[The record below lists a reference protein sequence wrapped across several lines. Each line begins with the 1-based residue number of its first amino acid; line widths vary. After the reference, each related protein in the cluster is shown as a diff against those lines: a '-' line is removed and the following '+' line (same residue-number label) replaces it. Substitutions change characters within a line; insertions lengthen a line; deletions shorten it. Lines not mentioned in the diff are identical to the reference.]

1 MPFSKQLPAPVS
13 HLKARL
19 RALKRPMVWG
29 PGLILVLI
37 VLFTLEYWLHPEW
50 FDNTRSATNVE
61 SGFNPSVSLE
71 DGAIGADIDSLPL
84 LLNQLNGV
92 VADETGDA
100 NQKQSDKTATKPSL
114 FSELLKSQDQA
125 ASQNGGNLPNSNS
138 AAPQSSP
145 NSSLLRGS
153 NGLPGQP
160 LVGATPGLTGIGSS
174 SLPSAVPSSLL
185 PPSGISTPTPS
196 LNLNSP
202 NASSTNP
209 PAPVSALQTA
219 LEQYQ
224 AQNNSAAT
232 SASGSP
238 TASGLGNSVAAPA
251 STTQTL
257 TQPSAIAPVGNSG
270 INYSSTPGVSSAPP
284 SNSFNY
290 LTQPQPDSSLPSG
303 IDPGVPTAPSIAPV
317 VPSSNLNPNFGQS
330 SFQGQ
335 NNNGFNNSGFSGNA
349 VQPSQLNQQP
359 FSVPRRVPGRNIGGG
374 QINTFSNP

>member
-1 MPFSKQLPAPVS
+1 M
-13 HLKARL
+13 
-19 RALKRPMVWG
+19 
-29 PGLILVLI
+29 
-37 VLFTLEYWLHPEW
+37 EE
-50 FDNTRSATNVE
+50 
-61 SGFNPSVSLE
+61 GFNPSVSLE

-84 LLNQLNGV
+84 LLNQLNGIA
-92 VADETGDA
+92 ADEAEDA
-100 NQKQSDKTATKPSL
+100 SQKKNDKTATKPSL
-114 FSELLKSQDQA
+114 FSELLKSQGQA
-125 ASQNGGNLPNSNS
+125 ASPDGNLPNSNS

-145 NSSLLRGS
+145 SSSLLSAS
-153 NGLPGQP
+153 NVPGQP

-202 NASSTNP
+202 NTSSTNP
-209 PAPVSALQTA
+209 SAPVSALQRA
-219 LEQYQ
+219 LEQSQ
-224 AQNNSAAT
+224 AQNNSTAPST
-232 SASGSP
+232 SGSP
-238 TASGLGNSVAAPA
+238 TAAELGSNVAAPT

-257 TQPSAIAPVGNSG
+257 TQPGAIAPVGNSG

-290 LTQPQPDSSLPSG
+290 LSQPQLGSNVPAG
-303 IDPGVPTAPSIAPV
+303 IEPVVPTAPSITPV

-330 SFQGQ
+330 SQGQ

>member
-29 PGLILVLI
+29 PGIILLLI
-37 VLFTLEYWLHPEW
+37 VFFTLEYWLHPEW

-61 SGFNPSVSLE
+61 EGFNPSVSLE

-84 LLNQLNGV
+84 LLNQLNGIA
-92 VADETGDA
+92 ADEAEDA
-100 NQKQSDKTATKPSL
+100 SQKKNDKTATKPSL
-114 FSELLKSQDQA
+114 FSELLKSQGQA
-125 ASQNGGNLPNSNS
+125 ASPDGNLPNSNS

-145 NSSLLRGS
+145 SSSLLSAS
-153 NGLPGQP
+153 NVPGQP

-202 NASSTNP
+202 NTSSTNP
-209 PAPVSALQTA
+209 SAPVSALQRA
-219 LEQYQ
+219 LEQSQ
-224 AQNNSAAT
+224 AQNNSTAPST
-232 SASGSP
+232 SGSP
-238 TASGLGNSVAAPA
+238 TAAELGSNVAAPT

-257 TQPSAIAPVGNSG
+257 TQPGAIAPVGNSG

-290 LTQPQPDSSLPSG
+290 LSQPQLGSNVPAG
-303 IDPGVPTAPSIAPV
+303 IEPVVPTAPSITPV

-330 SFQGQ
+330 SQGQ